1 MIMYRE
7 IFDDIPQEIKGMKR
21 ISLIL
26 HGTSTA
32 KLGYLIFGYPVVG
45 PKNYLLFRYVSD
57 SLDDKRV
64 IFLGEY
70 QSLNNTVYW
79 IKEDLYT
86 RGQITGSEANGC
98 WITCAECANTECSKR
113 ETIAEAEA
121 IK

>member
-1 MIMYRE
+1 MIMHRK
-7 IFDDIPQEIKGMKR
+7 IFDDIPQEIKSMKR

-45 PKNYLLFRYVSD
+45 PEYYLLFRYVSD

-64 IFLGEY
+64 IFLGEF
-70 QSLNNTVYW
+70 QCLINVVYW

-86 RGQITGSEANGC
+86 RGQNIGSEENG
-98 WITCAECANTECSKR
+98 
-113 ETIAEAEA
+113 
-121 IK
+121 